1 MEHIVIGYLGLAIM
15 IVLIFAGVPIAFALG
30 TVGIGGIVMVM
41 GVQQALSQSTLVYFH
56 EGTNF
61 VLIAVPMFMLM
72 GNIANHTGIAAGL
85 FRATAN
91 TLGRFPGG
99 LAIASVFGCA
109 GFGAISGSST
119 ATVLTMGRIVMPE
132 LKRYG
137 YDQELGAG
145 ALSAAGTLGI
155 LIPPSLILIFY
166 GVLTENSIGD
176 LFIAGIVPG
185 LLTVVLF
192 SALIIIIAT
201 LNPEKAPPIPRPA
214 AKETALSL
222 IEALPILALFTLII
236 GGIYLGVFTPTEA
249 SGIAVVG
256 VIFYGLISRKLT
268 WGAMREALTETI
280 TTSAM
285 LFTIILSGYIVTRFI
300 AVTGITQNM
309 IDFVQA
315 MNLGPY
321 QFIIVIT
328 ILYLILGC
336 ALDVFAMLIRTVPLI
351 YPIILHYGIDP
362 IWFGIYIVVMAE
374 IALITPPLGLNIFV
388 MNSIAPDITLMRIFK
403 GVMPFVLIE
412 LMVVALLTAF
422 PIIALYLV
430 K

>member
-1 MEHIVIGYLGLAIM
+1 
-15 IVLIFAGVPIAFALG
+15 
-30 TVGIGGIVMVM
+30 
-41 GVQQALSQSTLVYFH
+41 
-56 EGTNF
+56 
-61 VLIAVPMFMLM
+61 
-72 GNIANHTGIAAGL
+72 
-85 FRATAN
+85 
-91 TLGRFPGG
+91 
-99 LAIASVFGCA
+99 
-109 GFGAISGSST
+109 
-119 ATVLTMGRIVMPE
+119 MGRIVMPE

-336 ALDVFAMLIRTVPLI
+336 ALDVFAMLILTVPFI